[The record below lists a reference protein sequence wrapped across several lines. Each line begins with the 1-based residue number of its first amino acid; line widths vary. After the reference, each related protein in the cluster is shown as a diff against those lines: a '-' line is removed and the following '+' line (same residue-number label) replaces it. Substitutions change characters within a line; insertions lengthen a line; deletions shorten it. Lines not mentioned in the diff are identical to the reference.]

1 MEENFNIQCFFYLPE
16 SQKRIYESYF
26 AKHQNIYIKEHN
38 LDEKEYFKKISESNL
53 LLLASNFDNYST
65 EYYKY
70 SWPAKMGSYLMSKVP
85 IFIYGPDKIFFI
97 NDAKEKNGLMLKIK
111 NHF

>member
-1 MEENFNIQCFFYLPE
+1 MKKNIL
-16 SQKRIYESYF
+16 KRLVRAVF
-26 AKHQNIYIKEHN
+26 
-38 LDEKEYFKKISESNL
+38 

-65 EYYKY
+65 DYYKY

-97 NDAKEKNGLMLKIK
+97 NDAKRKKWAYVENKKSFK
-111 NHF
+111 T